1 MKTDL
6 SSIAVL
12 QLPGVQPA
20 GVEWDVAAVVGVP
33 GDAAGMAGQAVAV
46 QRGGR
51 PGRAGKPLARQTSRR
66 LVSSYII

>member
-20 GVEWDVAAVVGVP
+20 GVEWDVAAVVGVLD
-33 GDAAGMAGQAVAV
+33 GATGVAGQAVAV

-51 PGRAGKPLARQTSRR
+51 SGRAGKPLAQ
-66 LVSSYII
+66 